1 MIASLFFYPG
11 LKKKWLCIP
20 IFSNLIFLVLIGFFG
35 LLCLIYFLAKIC
47 SVCKNFKKVEVKKS
61 VENLNESIE
70 QKELKQTSNKNIQ
83 TQDYGFEQWYQEQ
96 ESFSLNPLGTMSS

>member
-1 MIASLFFYPG
+1 MQRYVENWSIYFKF
-11 LKKKWLCIP
+11 I
-20 IFSNLIFLVLIGFFG
+20 IITILVLIGFFG

-83 TQDYGFEQWYQEQ
+83 THDYGFEQWYQEQ